1 MRSIG
6 FCNSYI
12 KSRDDSWNKIDFK
25 TVFQE
30 FCKTLAHQAVEIFIT
45 DDVSSREDI
54 IEPFENVFKFVERE
68 GNGFLVVIP
77 DATHIAS
84 DLEGVAKAVIRLEKS
99 RSEFYCLEDDYPDIL
114 QNAFA
119 HFDAP
124 GVSIKKS
131 QKIRKSMQIRAM
143 EGKSLGKAPYG
154 YQISN
159 EGTFFIDQE
168 EAKIVHKIFNLY
180 TETDLGIRKIVEQL
194 NNEGIKTRRGN
205 TWNIVSI
212 RDILKNTF
220 YIGTYTRFG
229 LRLTKNHERIIET
242 ELFRAVQDKTRERRS
257 YRGFQKSLPYLLSGL
272 CKCGYC
278 GNQLMGVSRKQSWK
292 RDDGT
297 RMKGDYRYY
306 QCQSKGNKGTCSYHT
321 WRTTKLESK
330 VLHLLKDLEKSGELM
345 KSVLGKRG
353 DDKRLEAASKRL
365 KDVELAEGRFID
377 FMRKTAK
384 GQSVIGRLTLYLEEL
399 ELARKQAFISIE
411 PNQIHNFLNSWENR
425 EFAEKKSFLNEY
437 LNSITVKDRSVRLH
451 L

>member
-124 GVSIKKS
+124 GVSMKKS

-180 TETDLGIRKIVEQL
+180 TETDLGLRKIVEQL

-278 GNQLMGVSRKQSWK
+278 GNQLMGVSRRQSWK

-365 KDVELAEGRFID
+365 KNVELAEGRFID

>member
-12 KSRDDSWNKIDFK
+12 QSRDDSWNKIDFK

-84 DLEGVAKAVIRLEKS
+84 DLEGVAKAVIRLDKS

-114 QNAFA
+114 QNAFV

-124 GVSIKKS
+124 GVSMKKS

-159 EGTFFIDQE
+159 EGTFLIDQE
-168 EAKIVHKIFNLY
+168 EAKIVRKIFNLY
-180 TETDLGIRKIVEQL
+180 TETNLGLRKIVEQL
-194 NNEGIKTRRGN
+194 NNDGIKTRRGN

-212 RDILKNTF
+212 RDILRNTF

-229 LRLTKNHERIIET
+229 LRLTKNHEPIIET
-242 ELFRAVQDKTRERRS
+242 ELFRDVQDKTRERRI

-278 GNQLMGVSRKQSWK
+278 GNHLMGVSRKQSWK

-297 RMKGDYRYY
+297 RMKGEYRYY

-321 WRTTKLESK
+321 WRTSKLEDR
-330 VLHLLKDLEKSGELM
+330 VLELVRNLEESGELM
-345 KSVLGKRG
+345 KSVLGQKG
-353 DDKRLEAASKRL
+353 DDKRLVAASKRL

-399 ELARKQAFISIE
+399 ELARQQAFISVE

-437 LNSITVKDRSVRLH
+437 LNSITVKDRSVRIH

>member
-6 FCNSYI
+6 FCNSSI
-12 KSRDDSWNKIDFK
+12 QARDDAWSKIDFE
-25 TVFQE
+25 TVFRE
-30 FCKTLAHQAVEIFIT
+30 FCNTLAHQAVEMFIT
-45 DDVSSREDI
+45 DDAASHEDN
-54 IEPFENVFKFVERE
+54 IEPFEKVFNFVERA

-124 GVSIKKS
+124 GVSLKKS
-131 QKIRKSMQIRAM
+131 QKIRESMQIRAM
-143 EGKSLGKAPYG
+143 DGKSLGKAPYG

-159 EGTFFIDQE
+159 DGTFFIDHE
-168 EAKIVHKIFNLY
+168 EASIVHKIYNLY
-180 TETDLGIRKIVEQL
+180 TETNLGLRKIVEQL
-194 NNEGIKTRRGN
+194 NEEGIKTRRGN
-205 TWNIVSI
+205 SWNIVSI
-212 RDILKNTF
+212 RDILRNTF

-229 LRLTKNHERIIET
+229 LRLTKNHEPIIET
-242 ELFRAVQDKTRERRS
+242 ELFRDVQDKTRERRS

-278 GNQLMGVSRKQSWK
+278 GNQLMGVSRRQSWK

-321 WRTTKLESK
+321 WRTSKLEDR
-330 VLHLLKDLEKSGELM
+330 VLELVRNLEESGELM
-345 KSVLGKRG
+345 KSVLGQKG
-353 DDKRLEAASKRL
+353 DDKRLVAASKRL

-399 ELARKQAFISIE
+399 ELARQQAFISVE

-437 LNSITVKDRSVRLH
+437 LNSITVKDRSVRIH

>member
-124 GVSIKKS
+124 GVSMKKS

-180 TETDLGIRKIVEQL
+180 TETNLGLRKIVEQL

-278 GNQLMGVSRKQSWK
+278 GNQLMGVSRRQSWK

>member
-1 MRSIG
+1 
-6 FCNSYI
+6 
-12 KSRDDSWNKIDFK
+12 
-25 TVFQE
+25 
-30 FCKTLAHQAVEIFIT
+30 
-45 DDVSSREDI
+45 
-54 IEPFENVFKFVERE
+54 
-68 GNGFLVVIP
+68 
-77 DATHIAS
+77 
-84 DLEGVAKAVIRLEKS
+84 
-99 RSEFYCLEDDYPDIL
+99 
-114 QNAFA
+114 
-119 HFDAP
+119 
-124 GVSIKKS
+124 
-131 QKIRKSMQIRAM
+131 
-143 EGKSLGKAPYG
+143 
-154 YQISN
+154 
-159 EGTFFIDQE
+159 
-168 EAKIVHKIFNLY
+168 
-180 TETDLGIRKIVEQL
+180 
-194 NNEGIKTRRGN
+194 
-205 TWNIVSI
+205 VSI

-278 GNQLMGVSRKQSWK
+278 GNQLMGVSRRQSWK

-321 WRTTKLESK
+321 WRTSKLESK
-330 VLHLLKDLEKSGELM
+330 VLHLVKDLEESGELM

-365 KDVELAEGRFID
+365 KDVEFAEGRFID

-399 ELARKQAFISIE
+399 ELAREQAFISVE
-411 PNQIHNFLNSWENR
+411 PNQIHNFLNSWNSK

-437 LNSITVKDRSVRLH
+437 VNSITVKDRSVRIEL
-451 L
+451 

>member
-54 IEPFENVFKFVERE
+54 IEPFENVFKFVEKE

-84 DLEGVAKAVIRLEKS
+84 DLEGVAKAVIRLQKS
-99 RSEFYCLEDDYPDIL
+99 KSEFYCLEDDYPDIL

-159 EGTFFIDQE
+159 EGTFFKDQE
-168 EAKIVHKIFNLY
+168 EAKIVRKIFNLY
-180 TETDLGIRKIVEQL
+180 TETDLGLRKIVEQL

-399 ELARKQAFISIE
+399 ELARKQAFISVE

>member
-114 QNAFA
+114 QNAFV

-124 GVSIKKS
+124 GVSMKKS

-159 EGTFFIDQE
+159 EGTFLIDQE
-168 EAKIVHKIFNLY
+168 EAKIVRKIFNLY
-180 TETDLGIRKIVEQL
+180 TETNLGLRKIVEQL
-194 NNEGIKTRRGN
+194 NNDGIKTRRGN

-212 RDILKNTF
+212 RDILRNTF

-229 LRLTKNHERIIET
+229 LRLTKNHEPIIET
-242 ELFRAVQDKTRERRS
+242 ELFRDVQDKTRERRI

-297 RMKGDYRYY
+297 RMKGEYRYY

-321 WRTTKLESK
+321 WRTSKLEDR
-330 VLHLLKDLEKSGELM
+330 VLELVRNLEESGELM
-345 KSVLGKRG
+345 KSVLGQKG
-353 DDKRLEAASKRL
+353 DDKRLVAASKRL

-399 ELARKQAFISIE
+399 ELARQQAFISVE
-411 PNQIHNFLNSWENR
+411 PNQIHNFLNSWEKR

-437 LNSITVKDRSVRLH
+437 LNSITVKDRSVRIH

>member
-1 MRSIG
+1 MKSIG
-6 FCNSYI
+6 FCNTSTQ
-12 KSRDDSWNKIDFK
+12 SGDELWNKIDFGTIFK
-25 TVFQE
+25 E
-30 FCKTLAHQAVEIFIT
+30 FCATLAHQAVEIFIT
-45 DDVSSREDI
+45 NELDSREDNI
-54 IEPFENVFKFVERE
+54 DPFEKVFNFVEKE
-68 GNGFLVVIP
+68 GSGFLIVIP

-114 QNAFA
+114 QNAFT

-124 GVSIKKS
+124 GVSLKKS
-131 QKIRKSMQIRAM
+131 QKIRESMQIRAL

-154 YQISN
+154 YQISTD
-159 EGTFFIDQE
+159 GTFFKNQE
-168 EAKIVHKIFNLY
+168 EAEVVHKIFNLY
-180 TETDLGIRKIVEQL
+180 TETNLGFRKIVEQL
-194 NNEGIKTRRGN
+194 NEDGIKTRRGN
-205 TWNIVSI
+205 SWNIVSI
-212 RDILKNTF
+212 RDILRNTF

-229 LRLTKNHERIIET
+229 LRLTKNHEPIIQT
-242 ELFRAVQDKTRERRS
+242 ELFRSAQDRTRERRT

-321 WRTTKLESK
+321 WRTSKLESR
-330 VLHLLKDLEKSGELM
+330 VLALLRSLEESGELLQ
-345 KSVLGKRG
+345 SVLGQKG

-365 KDVELAEGRFID
+365 KNVELAEGRFID
-377 FMRKTAK
+377 FMRKTSK

-399 ELARKQAFISIE
+399 ELTRQQAFISVE
-411 PNQIHNFLNSWENR
+411 PNQIHNFLHTWNSR
-425 EFAEKKSFLNEY
+425 DFVEKRSFLNEY
-437 LNSITVKDRSVRLH
+437 LTSITVKDRSVRIH

>member
-124 GVSIKKS
+124 GVSMKKS

-180 TETDLGIRKIVEQL
+180 TETDLGLRKIVEQL

-278 GNQLMGVSRKQSWK
+278 GNQLMGVSRRQSWK

>member
-12 KSRDDSWNKIDFK
+12 QSRDDSWNKIDFK

-68 GNGFLVVIP
+68 GNGFLIVIP
-77 DATHIAS
+77 DAPHIAS

-124 GVSIKKS
+124 GVSMKKS
-131 QKIRKSMQIRAM
+131 QKIRKSMQIRAL

-159 EGTFFIDQE
+159 EGTFLIDQE

-180 TETDLGIRKIVEQL
+180 TETNLGLRKIVEQL
-194 NNEGIKTRRGN
+194 NNDGIKTRRGN

-212 RDILKNTF
+212 RDILRNTF

-229 LRLTKNHERIIET
+229 LRLTKNHEPIIET
-242 ELFRAVQDKTRERRS
+242 ELFRDVQDKTRERRI

-278 GNQLMGVSRKQSWK
+278 GNHLMGVSRKQSWK

-321 WRTTKLESK
+321 WRTSKLENR
-330 VLHLLKDLEKSGELM
+330 VLELVRNLEESGELM
-345 KSVLGKRG
+345 KSVLGKKG
-353 DDKRLEAASKRL
+353 DDKRLVAASKRL

-399 ELARKQAFISIE
+399 ELARQQAFISVE

-437 LNSITVKDRSVRLH
+437 LNSITVKDRSVRIH

>member
-12 KSRDDSWNKIDFK
+12 QSRDDSWNKIDFK

-114 QNAFA
+114 QNAFV

-124 GVSIKKS
+124 GVSMKKS

-180 TETDLGIRKIVEQL
+180 TESNLGLRKIVEQL
-194 NNEGIKTRRGN
+194 NNDGIKTRRGY

-212 RDILKNTF
+212 RDILRNTF

-229 LRLTKNHERIIET
+229 LRLTKNHEPIIET
-242 ELFRAVQDKTRERRS
+242 ELFRDVQDKTRERRI

-321 WRTTKLESK
+321 WRTSKLEDR
-330 VLHLLKDLEKSGELM
+330 VLELVRNLEESGELM
-345 KSVLGKRG
+345 KSVLGQKG
-353 DDKRLEAASKRL
+353 DDKRLVAASKRL

-399 ELARKQAFISIE
+399 ELARQQAFISVE

-437 LNSITVKDRSVRLH
+437 LNSITVKDRSVRIH

>member
-6 FCNSYI
+6 FCNSSIQY
-12 KSRDDSWNKIDFK
+12 RDDAWSNINFE
-25 TVFQE
+25 TVFQD
-30 FCKTLAHQAVEIFIT
+30 FCNSLAHQAVEIFIT
-45 DDVSSREDI
+45 DDESNDEDF
-54 IEPFENVFKFVERE
+54 IEPFENVFKFIERE

-84 DLEGVAKAVIRLEKS
+84 DLEGVAKTVIRLEKS

-124 GVSIKKS
+124 GVSMKKS

-159 EGTFFIDQE
+159 EGTFLIDQE

-180 TETDLGIRKIVEQL
+180 TETNLGLRKIVEQL

-212 RDILKNTF
+212 RDILRNTF

-229 LRLTKNHERIIET
+229 LRLTKNHEPIIET
-242 ELFRAVQDKTRERRS
+242 ELFRDVQDKTRERRI

-278 GNQLMGVSRKQSWK
+278 GNHLMGVSRKQSWK

-321 WRTTKLESK
+321 WRTSKLEDR
-330 VLHLLKDLEKSGELM
+330 VLELVRNLEESGELM
-345 KSVLGKRG
+345 KSVLGQKG
-353 DDKRLEAASKRL
+353 DDKRLVAASKRL

-399 ELARKQAFISIE
+399 ELARQQAFISVE
-411 PNQIHNFLNSWENR
+411 PNQIHNFLNSWEKR

-437 LNSITVKDRSVRLH
+437 LNSITVKDRSVRIH

>member
-6 FCNSYI
+6 FYNSSIQYRDDAWSNIDFEAVFQDFCNS
-12 KSRDDSWNKIDFK
+12 
-25 TVFQE
+25 
-30 FCKTLAHQAVEIFIT
+30 LAHQSVEIFIT
-45 DDVSSREDI
+45 DDESNGGDF
-54 IEPFENVFKFVERE
+54 IEPFENVFKFIERE

-84 DLEGVAKAVIRLEKS
+84 DLEGVAKTVIRLEKS

-124 GVSIKKS
+124 GVSMKKS

-159 EGTFFIDQE
+159 EGTFLIDQE

-180 TETDLGIRKIVEQL
+180 TETNLGLRKIVEQL
-194 NNEGIKTRRGN
+194 NNDGIKTRRGN

-212 RDILKNTF
+212 RDILRNTF

-229 LRLTKNHERIIET
+229 LRLTKNHEPIIET
-242 ELFRAVQDKTRERRS
+242 ELFRDVQDKTRERRI

-278 GNQLMGVSRKQSWK
+278 GNHLMGVSRKQSWK

-321 WRTTKLESK
+321 WRTSKLEDR
-330 VLHLLKDLEKSGELM
+330 VLELVRNLEESGELM
-345 KSVLGKRG
+345 KSVLGKKG
-353 DDKRLEAASKRL
+353 DDKRLVAASKRL

-399 ELARKQAFISIE
+399 ELARQQAFISVE

-437 LNSITVKDRSVRLH
+437 LNSITVKDRSVRIH

>member
-124 GVSIKKS
+124 GVSMKKS

-180 TETDLGIRKIVEQL
+180 TETDLGLRKIVEQL

>member
-1 MRSIG
+1 MYKR
-6 FCNSYI
+6 
-12 KSRDDSWNKIDFK
+12 
-25 TVFQE
+25 Q
-30 FCKTLAHQAVEIFIT
+30 
-45 DDVSSREDI
+45 
-54 IEPFENVFKFVERE
+54 
-68 GNGFLVVIP
+68 
-77 DATHIAS
+77 
-84 DLEGVAKAVIRLEKS
+84 
-99 RSEFYCLEDDYPDIL
+99 
-114 QNAFA
+114 
-119 HFDAP
+119 
-124 GVSIKKS
+124 
-131 QKIRKSMQIRAM
+131 
-143 EGKSLGKAPYG
+143 PYG

-159 EGTFFIDQE
+159 EGTFLIDQE

-180 TETDLGIRKIVEQL
+180 TETNLGLRKIVEQL
-194 NNEGIKTRRGN
+194 NNDGIKTRRGN

-212 RDILKNTF
+212 RDILRNTF

-229 LRLTKNHERIIET
+229 LRLTKNHEPIIET
-242 ELFRAVQDKTRERRS
+242 ELFRDVQDKTRERRI

-278 GNQLMGVSRKQSWK
+278 GNHLMGVSRKQSWK

-321 WRTTKLESK
+321 WRTSKLEDR
-330 VLHLLKDLEKSGELM
+330 VLELVRNLEESGELM
-345 KSVLGKRG
+345 KSVLGKKG
-353 DDKRLEAASKRL
+353 DDKRLVAASKRL

-399 ELARKQAFISIE
+399 ELARQQAFISVE
-411 PNQIHNFLNSWENR
+411 PNQIHNFLNSWEKR

-437 LNSITVKDRSVRLH
+437 LNSITVKDRSVRIH

>member
-54 IEPFENVFKFVERE
+54 IEPFENVFKFVEKE

-124 GVSIKKS
+124 GVSMKKS

-180 TETDLGIRKIVEQL
+180 TETDLGLRKIVEQL

>member
-124 GVSIKKS
+124 GVSMKKS

-180 TETDLGIRKIVEQL
+180 TETDLGLRKIVEQL

-278 GNQLMGVSRKQSWK
+278 GNQLMGVSRRQSWK

-384 GQSVIGRLTLYLEEL
+384 GQSVIGRLTLYLQEL

>member
-6 FCNSYI
+6 FCNSSI
-12 KSRDDSWNKIDFK
+12 QSRDDSWNKIDFK

-114 QNAFA
+114 QNAFV

-124 GVSIKKS
+124 GVSMKKS

-154 YQISN
+154 YQISH

-180 TETDLGIRKIVEQL
+180 TETDLGLRKIVEQL

-229 LRLTKNHERIIET
+229 LRLTKNHDPIIET
-242 ELFRAVQDKTRERRS
+242 ELFRDVQDKTRERRS

-278 GNQLMGVSRKQSWK
+278 GNQLMGVSRRQSWK

-321 WRTTKLESK
+321 WRTSKLESK
-330 VLHLLKDLEKSGELM
+330 VLHLVKDLEESGELM

-365 KDVELAEGRFID
+365 KDVEFAEGRFID

-399 ELARKQAFISIE
+399 ELAREQAFISVE
-411 PNQIHNFLNSWENR
+411 PNQIHNFLNSWNSK

-437 LNSITVKDRSVRLH
+437 VNSITVKDRSVRIH